1 MATTPIKKPAAK
13 KKQKMKSGMA
23 LAFIGVASVMALGIL
38 LAFLQNNGTITWS
51 WIPLGP
57 TRNIVAG
64 DRATAAGD
72 LKTAVDQYG
81 RAVRRKSTNLEYL
94 GKYEGALRA
103 YTARTSSEARE
114 RYQQFISV
122 IASEARVKRT
132 DAAAWTDYLSEIEAR
147 AALSDSAG
155 EWKAIEDAVDEMSKS
170 LPSDSPLQA
179 LAQLHRG
186 NAGFR
191 RVGVLTPDERAAVVA
206 DLTAAAKASAGNDQ
220 ATAWSLLTRLHSSVA
235 AAALNAARG
244 REAEESKVLAQA
256 AFEELLLV
264 SPDSLQTRLAAAS
277 LRAVGGT
284 VSDAL
289 VDPAQFAP
297 FAAQA
302 TQRAELM
309 DTLNA
314 LLRQQAG
321 VEPAGDVLEAWLD
334 RNPQDLFARQTY
346 ASLLRMTDR
355 TTAELQARL
364 LLDAV
369 RPTTGLLSA
378 TFEDNRA
385 SAASLL
391 FDIAYDSIG
400 QTTDDAGRDAAI
412 KRCEEIRVVIEK
424 EIDAKTNPLPLARV
438 DGKIAFAKK
447 KYLDAIVKFNEI
459 IKGFSGASGEGE
471 VTLSRENIEIAM
483 LAAFCNREIGE
494 KGQALYLI
502 TLALKSSP
510 GNIILLRAHAQLAL
524 ESTRA
529 PEAIASAEMVL
540 RALPEDPDMLALLKA
555 ARQYLE
561 GDITLASGN
570 DPIFVLAREV
580 QTLVNE
586 KRFAEGRRKL
596 SDVSKLAP
604 DDVRLARMLATLS
617 ANEGPPEKARAE
629 ISALLLQFPG
639 DSVLIR
645 IQAFGSSDDPVT
657 RVRSLVEESTAD
669 PIERAISFY
678 MRLKQESIFVRE
690 RATNETALGLPTAAV
705 AMDVAK
711 KLEDALPEA
720 KAKAIEADKFHPM
733 LIEAQF
739 QDALIAKDDASMNA
753 LIELVTQGGRDRTQM
768 PIMRARMLLVK
779 GDTRG
784 ALQVLDDAL
793 ASGVD
798 ASTVYRALGV
808 ARQELG
814 DIDGALQAFEE
825 SYKRRPDDVATARIY
840 AETLIRVGN
849 SARALSV
856 LREIRR
862 TAGEDSQIAD
872 MWLGLESTQGD
883 KPLARRMRATRYDA
897 SPDDTQNAMAY
908 VALLASATPERADV
922 IDERGKPMFSE
933 AAWTALPVAERTK
946 QMDDQRQLWRDKA
959 IAVLEDLTAKNPTN
973 ALIASAHATYLR
985 NVGQA
990 VKSKAVIDACITACG
1005 PTGSWYPLL
1014 LRMHDA
1020 YLDGDFVTVDATIVE
1035 IVQRDDATSR
1045 SASLAAGE
1053 SLLNDRDPVRALP
1066 LFEAVVL
1073 AQPTRTGFV
1082 RVAETAL
1089 RANNIDRARSAAE
1102 AASKI
1107 GGKVDLQLEMLGGV
1121 IEMSAG
1127 DAARNA
1133 GDSTAAVIAYEKGLP
1148 FFARAKDLAPGN
1160 PMPFSQD
1167 AQLKRK
1173 LFEVTGIRSR
1183 ADEALAVADR
1193 AVQIGAAYFAASA
1206 VRSEVLLSRGDA
1218 VGAVLELER
1227 FLKVAPLSTEARER
1241 YFRLCIDAG
1250 QVSKA
1255 EASLREGIGILPG
1268 YANWHIALGDL
1279 LVGRGDFADGAA
1291 SYMRAAE
1298 YGNDIN
1304 VYVRAA
1310 EALLRAN
1317 DAKGVLAVARG
1328 RAALIRQS
1336 TSLQAIVGLALL
1348 TEGDR
1353 EEAMRY
1359 LRESRSTATALA
1371 KSGNTQPIGGWHAA
1385 VQIKF
1390 KSADLATL
1398 DTLVTEI
1405 AGGTKSAFDNV
1416 YLAQFAVSD
1425 ESTRARGI
1433 EMLEQAVASAELES
1447 IPMLRSQLLDQLG
1460 GLYFIRKS
1468 EGDCARAVQ
1477 AFETAIA
1484 LTPKADT
1491 ILNNYAFLLNE
1502 CEKDPKK
1509 GIPFAQ
1515 RAVQM
1520 QPGRAEYLD
1529 TLAVLLIASGEV
1541 DEAITVLGR
1550 ASGLRPSAAASLH
1563 LAQAYEIK
1571 GKREEARTSL
1581 NSARN
1586 LKPDAET
1593 SAAIEELSRKL
1604 GP

>member
-1 MATTPIKKPAAK
+1 MATTPIKKPTAK

-57 TRNIVAG
+57 TRNIAAG

-155 EWKAIEDAVDEMSKS
+155 EWKAVEDAVEEMSKS
-170 LPSDSPLQA
+170 LPSDSPLQT

-256 AFEELLLV
+256 AFEELLLA
-264 SPDSLQTRLAAAS
+264 SPDSLQTRLAAVS

-289 VDPAQFAP
+289 VDPVQFAP
-297 FAAQA
+297 FAGQA

-321 VEPAGDVLEAWLD
+321 VEPAGDMLEAWLD

-355 TTAELQARL
+355 ATAELQARL
-364 LLDAV
+364 LLDAE

-412 KRCEEIRVVIEK
+412 KRCEEIRAVLEK

-438 DGKIAFAKK
+438 DGKIFFAKK
-447 KYLDAIVKFNEI
+447 KYLDAIVKFNEV
-459 IKGFSGASGEGE
+459 IKAFRGTSGE
-471 VTLSRENIEIAM
+471 VDATLSREEIEIAM
-483 LAAFCNREIGE
+483 LAAFSNREIGE

-510 GNIILLRAHAQLAL
+510 GNINLLRAHAQLAL

-561 GDITLASGN
+561 GDITLATGN
-570 DPIFVLAREV
+570 DPIFVLARELQV
-580 QTLVNE
+580 LVNE
-586 KRFAEGRRKL
+586 KRFAEGRQKL
-596 SDVSKLAP
+596 RDVSKLAP

-629 ISALLLQFPG
+629 ISALLLQFPA

-657 RVRSLVEESTAD
+657 RVRALVEESTAD
-669 PIERAISFY
+669 PIERVISFY
-678 MRLKQESIFVRE
+678 IRLKQESTYVRD
-690 RATNETALGLPTAAV
+690 RATNETILRLPTAAV

-711 KLEDALPEA
+711 KLEDALPDA

-768 PIMRARMLLVK
+768 PIMRARMLLIK

-784 ALQVLDDAL
+784 ALQVLDDAI

-814 DIDGALQAFEE
+814 DIEGALQAYEE
-825 SYKRRPDDVATARIY
+825 SYKRRPADVATARIY
-840 AETLIRVGN
+840 ADTLIRVGN

-897 SPDDTQNAMAY
+897 SPDDMQNAMAY

-933 AAWTALPVAERTK
+933 AAWTALPVVERTK

-959 IAVLEDLTAKNPTN
+959 IVILEDLTAKNPTN
-973 ALIASAHATYLR
+973 GLIAAAHATYLR

-990 VKSKAVIDACITACG
+990 MKSKAVIDACITACG
-1005 PTGSWYPLL
+1005 ATGDWRPLL

-1020 YLDGDFVTVDATIVE
+1020 YLNGDFATVDATIVAL
-1035 IVQRDDATSR
+1035 VQRDDAAR

-1053 SLLNDRDPVRALP
+1053 MLLADRDAARALP

-1073 AQPTRTGFV
+1073 AQPTRAGFV

-1107 GGKVDLQLEMLGGV
+1107 GGKVDIQLEMLGGI

-1133 GDSTAAVIAYEKGLP
+1133 GDSPAAVIAYEKGLP

-1173 LFEVTGIRSR
+1173 LFEVTGSRSR

-1193 AVQIGAAYFAASA
+1193 AVQISAAYFAASA

-1227 FLKVAPLSTEARER
+1227 FLKIAPLSTEARER

-1250 QVSKA
+1250 QVAKA

-1291 SYMRAAE
+1291 AYMRAAE

-1310 EALLRAN
+1310 EAMLRAN
-1317 DAKGVLAVARG
+1317 DAKGVLAVVRG
-1328 RAALIRQS
+1328 RAAVIRQN
-1336 TSLQAIVGLALL
+1336 TAMQALVGLALL

-1359 LRESRSTATALA
+1359 LRESRSTATAQA
-1371 KSGNTQPIGGWHAA
+1371 KSGNTQAIGGWHAA

-1390 KSADLATL
+1390 KNAELAAL

-1416 YLAQFAVSD
+1416 YIAQFAVGDASMR
-1425 ESTRARGI
+1425 TRGI

-1447 IPMLRSQLLDQLG
+1447 VPMLRAQLLDQLG
-1460 GLYFIRKS
+1460 GLYFVRKS
-1468 EGDCARAVQ
+1468 EGDCARAIQ

-1484 LTPKADT
+1484 LAPNADAV
-1491 ILNNYAFLLNE
+1491 LNNYAFLLNE

-1509 GIPFAQ
+1509 GIPFAR

-1520 QPGRAEYLD
+1520 QPSRAEYLD

-1550 ASGLRPSAAASLH
+1550 ASGLRPSATASLH

-1571 GKREEARTSL
+1571 GKRDDARTSL

-1586 LKPDAET
+1586 LNPDAET

-1604 GP
+1604 GS